1 MQSDPSSSVLS
12 VVLAQRF
19 TNALKKNTAFDDI
32 YLVVEQYI
40 NDGTPPLIAPL
51 ILDFAM
57 KLILQLLRFSGSRF
71 ETSKELPIETIVS
84 GRVWEKIVAIQY
96 NIYSRLN
103 GGARVAGNGI
113 LLLQLRAM
121 FMAFMM
127 SCKPEQTGGT
137 RSRTPQ
143 NMGRAWLGMAIPEVS
158 LIVAPKSLSYKEALF
173 KECKY
178 CQ

>member
-1 MQSDPSSSVLS
+1 MQSDPSSSLLS

-32 YLVVEQYI
+32 YLVVE
-40 NDGTPPLIAPL
+40 
-51 ILDFAM
+51 
-57 KLILQLLRFSGSRF
+57 R
-71 ETSKELPIETIVS
+71 
-84 GRVWEKIVAIQY
+84 
-96 NIYSRLN
+96 
-103 GGARVAGNGI
+103 
-113 LLLQLRAM
+113 
-121 FMAFMM
+121 
-127 SCKPEQTGGT
+127 T